1 MCYDDAST
9 VVLTDGGLFL
19 RGSNSCANAEVMP
32 LHSYTSRSPTATVP
46 KDHLKEWYMDE
57 ALRY

>member
-19 RGSNSCANAEVMP
+19 RGSMFPANEAEARAGQGQP
-32 LHSYTSRSPTATVP
+32 SLLLWTA
-46 KDHLKEWYMDE
+46 
-57 ALRY
+57 